1 MLPIENA
8 DSDDEHDGGGGGGVL
23 TKQPSPTYVTKTCL
37 RITVLSIFLLLMGA
51 LFYSPPSHKGG
62 VTTHQS
68 MEPVEAITQAEVET
82 AQNAWGAAF
91 AALRKPADAERFVTS
106 FYAFGHLPTLFK
118 PTTAAV
124 TTEKAAAVQY
134 FASSAQMMSL
144 SSPPVVFDNKAFIN
158 DHASGRAF
166 VYGQFTL
173 HFKTMPP
180 PVVEK
185 LKTIH
190 LELNADGT
198 SLTFDYSM
206 GFVRVGKSLKL
217 FFHHNVWR
225 STPSR
230 R

>member
-1 MLPIENA
+1 MLPIENG
-8 DSDDEHDGGGGGGVL
+8 DDDDEEHGGMPMQ
-23 TKQPSPTYVTKTCL
+23 KPPPTYVTKTCL
-37 RITVLSIFLLLMGA
+37 RITCLSIFLLVVGS
-51 LFYSPPSHKGG
+51 LFFSPPSSHKAGSG
-62 VTTHQS
+62 HLST
-68 MEPVEAITQAEVET
+68 EPVEAISQAEVEA

-134 FASSAQMMSL
+134 FASSGQMMSL
-144 SSPPVVFDNKAFIN
+144 SAPPVVFDNKAFIN

-173 HFKTMPP
+173 HFKTVPP
-180 PVVEK
+180 PMAEK
-185 LKTIH
+185 LKAIH

-198 SLTFDYSM
+198 SVTFDYSM
-206 GFVRVGKSLKL
+206 GFARVGKGLKL

-225 STPSR
+225 SSPSR